1 MLRVDGCGKEKRIRR
16 EGIGEVN
23 WKGRVS
29 LRISVG
35 FGEGQGSGLGDGENG
50 RYSAR
55 EK

>member
-1 MLRVDGCGKEKRIRR
+1 M
-16 EGIGEVN
+16 N

-55 EK
+55 EKYTWEEYWRDREIGG

>member
-1 MLRVDGCGKEKRIRR
+1 M
-16 EGIGEVN
+16 N